1 MSHNIQVTTRTIHT
15 IAVSLSD
22 DDLSTLDPDDTVEV
36 VLTSRNG
43 GTRTKRL
50 TYGDVRELLG
60 EGRNRGNVKD
70 W

>member
-22 DDLSTLDPDDTVEV
+22 DDLSTLNPDDTVEV

-43 GTRTKRL
+43 STRTKRL

-60 EGRNRGNVKD
+60 EGRGRGNKG